1 VEIEIQPAAD
11 DQHGTNGQSRHPI
24 VGDHG
29 LFAPLAHDSVEETF
43 RQRNS
48 VTQRT
53 RLSTMPTQV
62 GTDPYQSRV
71 GADALPHSVAED
83 PSEWPTSMPCGDD
96 VVEILSCYS
105 FRVSG
110 V

>member
-1 VEIEIQPAAD
+1 
-11 DQHGTNGQSRHPI
+11 
-24 VGDHG
+24 
-29 LFAPLAHDSVEETF
+29 
-43 RQRNS
+43 
-48 VTQRT
+48 
-53 RLSTMPTQV
+53 MPTQV

-96 VVEILSCYS
+96 MVEILSCYS